1 MFAFRNEINDKRK
14 KNEAIKYFDELLE
27 QNIQSTRIKE
37 ILFLAYVNVKNFS
50 TSAEIFGKLSLKDL
64 NNKSYEMNY
73 FEKNNYLLNPVKTN
87 REGLAETFYNISSWY
102 YQKNLFKY
110 SVFFGKLS
118 LRLRPNFN
126 AMKLLLIN
134 SLENL
139 DYPKLAVDI
148 TNNLNLRDPIF

>member
-1 MFAFRNEINDKRK
+1 MTKGK

-87 REGLAETFYNISSWY
+87 RG
-102 YQKNLFKY
+102 
-110 SVFFGKLS
+110 
-118 LRLRPNFN
+118 
-126 AMKLLLIN
+126 
-134 SLENL
+134 
-139 DYPKLAVDI
+139 
-148 TNNLNLRDPIF
+148 